1 MQQLKSTAALN
12 PPPPSPSPSRASSTS
27 PQTQLP
33 SSALASTPPLSTAVP
48 PAPSRSPSPAP
59 TSSSTTST
67 SPRVHSRPQTP
78 AASSQAP
85 AACVAGPQKKFFL
98 SSFFSALWSI
108 LQEHYQM
115 IIKGLF
121 ASAIAILG
129 VCYAVLQFPYTKW
142 TQHNDFRDG
151 CINDLEHN
159 LTLAVECYAEL
170 ERPRVSSVVWKRSFE
185 TVHTALTHRPELG
198 ITIDVAIGCI
208 ALGLAVISTGV
219 AVHHQ
224 ARSYSR
230 PPRDVA
236 DKDARGTAS
245 ARFSED
251 MRNRNRP
258 SGMGTSRYNFQKSR
272 VTTSGLANV

>member
-1 MQQLKSTAALN
+1 MQLLGANPTGSQAASHSPPSSPIPPTASSTGRQTPSPSTALA
-12 PPPPSPSPSRASSTS
+12 PTPPPSTV
-27 PQTQLP
+27 
-33 SSALASTPPLSTAVP
+33 VP
-48 PAPSRSPSPAP
+48 PVLSRSQNPAL
-59 TSSSTTST
+59 TSSSTTPTTPQEPCRPPTPTST
-67 SPRVHSRPQTP
+67 
-78 AASSQAP
+78 SSQAP
-85 AACVAGPQKKFFL
+85 AAGTAGPQKRLYLSELWGKLRSNWKTITGFL
-98 SSFFSALWSI
+98 AFAITL
-108 LQEHYQM
+108 LG
-115 IIKGLF
+115 IIY
-121 ASAIAILG
+121 AAI
-129 VCYAVLQFPYTKW
+129 QFPYTKW
-142 TQHNDFRDG
+142 SQRNDFRDG
-151 CINDLEHN
+151 CINDLDHN
-159 LTLAVECYAEL
+159 LPMARECFEELA
-170 ERPRVSSVVWKRSFE
+170 RSRVSSVVWKRSFE

-219 AVHHQ
+219 TVHQ

-251 MRNRNRP
+251 IRNRNRP